1 MTRSFEAVG
10 LSLHKLH
17 PVCPLQ
23 FLPEERGVRAIGQ
36 SLEADESF
44 ATHNLIMDLFALSI
58 VKDQSD
64 GFAIIGPYGDSFRKW
79 VGVG

>member
-17 PVCPLQ
+17 PVYPLQ

-44 ATHNLIMDLFALSI
+44 ATHNLII
-58 VKDQSD
+58 
-64 GFAIIGPYGDSFRKW
+64 
-79 VGVG
+79 